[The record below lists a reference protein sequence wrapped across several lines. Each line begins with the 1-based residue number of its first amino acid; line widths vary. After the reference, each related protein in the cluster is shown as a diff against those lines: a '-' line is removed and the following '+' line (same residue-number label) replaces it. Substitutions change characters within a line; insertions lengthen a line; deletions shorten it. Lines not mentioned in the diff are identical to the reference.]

1 MFAYSFGPDST
12 QSTTRKGMPPI
23 MKHVPKPWPSGEDV
37 QLLAD
42 RFGGYFV
49 YASTILKYVD
59 EQYPSCIDRLQEIL

>member
-1 MFAYSFGPDST
+1 
-12 QSTTRKGMPPI
+12 MPPI